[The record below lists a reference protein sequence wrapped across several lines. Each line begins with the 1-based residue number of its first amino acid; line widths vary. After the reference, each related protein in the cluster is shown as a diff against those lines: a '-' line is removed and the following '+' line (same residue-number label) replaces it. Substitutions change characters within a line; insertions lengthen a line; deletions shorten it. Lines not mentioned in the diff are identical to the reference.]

1 VGKVIK
7 KDVQRDVSC
16 LGSHIVLGVHIT
28 GRAQHVPRV
37 QDLFTEYGCSIKTRL
52 GLHDVSESFC
62 SPNGLILLEMAG
74 PAEPILELEQKLQAL
89 EGVDVQK
96 MVFEH
101 R

>member
-1 VGKVIK
+1 MGKVTK
-7 KDVQRDVSC
+7 KVVRRDASC
-16 LGSHIVLGVHIT
+16 PGNHIVLGVHIT

-52 GLHDVSESFC
+52 GLHDVSEKFC

-74 PAEPILELEQKLQAL
+74 PEEPIFELMKKLQAI

-96 MVFEH
+96 MVFAH
-101 R
+101 

>member
-1 VGKVIK
+1 MGKVGNEK
-7 KDVQRDVSC
+7 AGHEPSC
-16 LGSHIVLGVHIT
+16 LGSHIILGVHIT

-52 GLHDVSESFC
+52 GLHDVAENFC

-74 PAEPILELEQKLQAL
+74 PEGPVFELMEKLQAL

-96 MVFEH
+96 MVFAHE
-101 R
+101 